1 VVKSG
6 TMRALILL
14 HRWLGVSLSLLFAMW
29 FSTGIVMH
37 FVPFPVLMEAE
48 RIDGLASIDS
58 SQVPYDPAAAVNASG
73 IKDATRVRLFRRS
86 DGPVYVVTGRSG
98 ISAVRAD
105 DPTNASIKSA
115 PLALAIAEAAARQRG
130 QGSSRVALVDLA
142 NYDQW
147 TVPNGFDRHRPLYR
161 IALNDN
167 AGTELYVSSV
177 TGEVVLDTA
186 RRERAWNYV
195 GSVTHWIYPTIL
207 RRNHGAWDV
216 TVWSLSLVALIAA
229 ISGSILGIL
238 RMRIAHWRI
247 VSPYSGWQKWHHVL
261 GLACMTFVLT
271 WIFSG
276 WLSMDHGRLFST
288 GKLSAAET
296 TAIAGTPAWE
306 NMPAHGARSISA
318 HAREVEW
325 FVFNRKFYRR
335 DRTSLDA
342 QVLVSLESGVYG
354 SSRQHEFLDP
364 REISAFV
371 ERMASGCNVPAIV
384 RADDSFPVS
393 SAVPDAPV
401 YRVVCGDVWYQIDGA
416 TGAILERLDSSRRA
430 YRWLYQA
437 LHTMDIP
444 LLVAHPLVRSTLI
457 VLLCLLGFVFSIT
470 GVVIGWRRLTQQFFV
485 SQSPRSSL

>member
-1 VVKSG
+1 MVKSG

-14 HRWLGVSLSLLFAMW
+14 HRWLGVSLALLFAMW

-37 FVPFPVLMEAE
+37 FVPFPALTEAE
-48 RIDGLASIDS
+48 RIDGLAPIDS
-58 SQVPYDPAAAVNASG
+58 SEAPNDPAAAVNASG
-73 IKDATRVRLFRRS
+73 IKDATRVRLLRRS
-86 DGPVYVVTGRSG
+86 DGPVYVVTGQSG
-98 ISAVRAD
+98 IGAVRAD
-105 DPTNASIKSA
+105 DLTNASIKSA
-115 PLALAIAEAAARQRG
+115 PLALTIAEAAARQRG
-130 QGSSRVALVDLA
+130 QNTSQAALVDLA

-177 TGEVVLDTA
+177 TGEVVLDTT

-207 RRNHGAWDV
+207 RRSHGAWDV

-238 RMRIAHWRI
+238 RVRIAHWRI

-296 TAIAGTPAWE
+296 AAIAGTPAWE
-306 NMPAHGARSISA
+306 SMPAHGAQSISA
-318 HAREVEW
+318 HAKEVEW
-325 FVFNRKFYRR
+325 FVFDRKFYRR

-342 QVLVSLESGVYG
+342 QLLVSLDSGIAG
-354 SSRQHEFLDP
+354 SSPRREFLDP
-364 REISAFV
+364 REIAAFV
-371 ERMASGCNVPAIV
+371 ERVASGCNVPVIVHADDNYAIV
-384 RADDSFPVS
+384 APV
-393 SAVPDAPV
+393 PNAPV
-401 YRVVCGDVWYQIDGA
+401 YRSVCGSVWFHIDGA
-416 TGAILERLDSSRRA
+416 SGAILERLDPSRRA
-430 YRWLYQA
+430 YRWFYSA
-437 LHTMDIP
+437 LHTMDFPILSARP
-444 LLVAHPLVRSTLI
+444 TLRSALI
-457 VLLCLLGFVFSIT
+457 VILCGFGFVFSLT
-470 GVVIGWRRLTQQFFV
+470 GVVIGWRRLRLQF
-485 SQSPRSSL
+485 SL

>member
-1 VVKSG
+1 MKSS
-6 TMRALILL
+6 TVRALILL
-14 HRWLGVSLSLLFAMW
+14 HRWLGVSFSLLFAMW

-37 FVPFPVLMEAE
+37 FVPFPALTEAE
-48 RIDGLASIDS
+48 RINGLASIGS

-73 IKDATRVRLFRRS
+73 IEDATRVRLLRRS

-105 DPTNASIKSA
+105 DLTNAAIKSV
-115 PLALAIAEAAARQRG
+115 PLALMIAEAAARQRG
-130 QGSSRVALVDLA
+130 QGSSQVAFVDLA

-161 IALNDN
+161 IALNDT

-177 TGEVVLDTA
+177 TGEIVLDTA

-207 RRNHGAWDV
+207 RRSQGVWDA

-229 ISGSILGIL
+229 ISGSVLGIL
-238 RMRIAHWRI
+238 RVKIANGRI

-288 GKLSAAET
+288 GKLSAAEIA
-296 TAIAGTPAWE
+296 AIAGTPAWE
-306 NMPAHGARSISA
+306 SLPTRGAESISA
-318 HAREVEW
+318 RAREVEW

-335 DRTSLDA
+335 DRISLDVQLMA
-342 QVLVSLESGVYG
+342 SLDSGIYG
-354 SSRQHEFLDP
+354 SSPQVEFLDA

-371 ERMASGCNVPAIV
+371 ERVASGCNVPVIV
-384 RADDSFPVS
+384 H
-393 SAVPDAPV
+393 AVDNYATVAPMPNAPV
-401 YRVVCGDVWYQIDGA
+401 YRSICGSMWLHIDGA
-416 TGAILERLDSSRRA
+416 SGAILERLDLSRRA
-430 YRWLYQA
+430 YRWLYSA
-437 LHTMDIP
+437 LHTMDFPILSARP
-444 LLVAHPLVRSTLI
+444 ALRSALI
-457 VLLCLLGFVFSIT
+457 VILCGFGFVFSLT
-470 GVVIGWRRLTQQFFV
+470 GVVIGWRRLRMQFSV
-485 SQSPRSSL
+485 SRSPVITP